1 MLALLHK
8 LLKNVPSLG
17 QGVVIPVSVRA
28 KDNMLDKKAKQKI
41 ISKFKVHETDTG
53 SSQVQIA
60 ILTEEIRQLSNHLK
74 NHKNDHS
81 SRRGLLKKVSERR
94 RLLKYLQKED
104 SQAFETLAK
113 NLKLKIAKKMIETEG
128 ERQRIEAEIL
138 AKQELRAEAAE
149 AAEEEKAEEDHKN
162 KEDEE

>member
-1 MLALLHK
+1 
-8 LLKNVPSLG
+8 
-17 QGVVIPVSVRA
+17 
-28 KDNMLDKKAKQKI
+28 MLDKKAKQKI
-41 ISKFKVHETDTG
+41 IEKFKVHATDTG

-104 SQAFETLAK
+104 AAGFDKLAK
-113 NLKLKIAKKMIETEG
+113 ILKLRIAKKMTED
-128 ERQRIEAEIL
+128 EEARQRIEDEII
-138 AKQELRAEAAE
+138 AKQELKAEQAEAAE
-149 AAEEEKAEEDHKN
+149 TERVEADHKN